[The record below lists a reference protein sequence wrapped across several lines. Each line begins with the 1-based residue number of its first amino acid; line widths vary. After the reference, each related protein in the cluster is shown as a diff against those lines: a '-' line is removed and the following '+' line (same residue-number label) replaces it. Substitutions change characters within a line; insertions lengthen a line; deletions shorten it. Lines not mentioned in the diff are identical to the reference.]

1 MKRDEKFKQ
10 TTIQNAKN
18 SIKDSEREGYY
29 SDALLPRLLL
39 VIIDELERIGKR
51 KTKRKI
57 KLSAWNIFF
66 GKGIKNGLTAKQI
79 AENWK
84 KIKDEKIYK
93 IK

>member
-10 TTIQNAKN
+10 ITKQNAKI
-18 SIKDSEREGYY
+18 SIRESERKGYY

-51 KTKRKI
+51 KVKRKI

-66 GKGIKNGLTAKQI
+66 GKGIKSGLTAKQI

-84 KIKDEKIYK
+84 KRKKR
-93 IK
+93 